1 MGRVLLMKPTIEKE
15 GITYLKNHCEVFIAP
30 DGERETI
37 IQLVNLHRIEAI
49 IVRSE
54 RIDRAIIEAC
64 PTLRVIGENG
74 VGTDNIDLVAAR
86 EHGIRVLNTPL
97 ANAVSV
103 AEHAIMLMLALSRRL
118 CYADRMVR
126 SGEWMHRDEI
136 PTFDLFGKTLY
147 VIGFGR
153 TGKKTAE
160 LAKAFGMRV
169 LAYDRMDMAKQ
180 MYLEGVE
187 PVDVLLDGFREADY
201 VSVHLPLTEKTKGL
215 ISQREFSAMKKT
227 ACFISMGRGQVVDEA
242 ALIRALRNGSIAGA
256 GLDVLQQEP
265 PLPENPLL
273 HMERVILTPHIG
285 GCTTESRQRIVQKIT
300 QTVVQALAGE
310 ETDNW
315 VNP

>member
-1 MGRVLLMKPTIEKE
+1 
-15 GITYLKNHCEVFIAP
+15 
-30 DGERETI
+30 
-37 IQLVNLHRIEAI
+37 
-49 IVRSE
+49 
-54 RIDRAIIEAC
+54 
-64 PTLRVIGENG
+64 
-74 VGTDNIDLVAAR
+74 
-86 EHGIRVLNTPL
+86 
-97 ANAVSV
+97 
-103 AEHAIMLMLALSRRL
+103 
-118 CYADRMVR
+118 
-126 SGEWMHRDEI
+126 MHRDEI